1 MSMSLGSTSIGSLYL
16 GSSKIG
22 EAYFGSVKVYPS
34 TPDPYNPLHLPSYT
48 IRLLYA
54 DGVVPTFFYGTG
66 VQVSSSPNVWDLTKT
81 SSDWSGL
88 LYTHSAS
95 ACGELLKVLGANTAG
110 VTDMSDMFCACYSLN
125 EVCLFDT
132 SSVTNMSNMFFTCDN
147 ITTLPT
153 YDTHNVTDMRYMLA
167 YCHRLAVIPLFNTG
181 SVQYAD
187 SAFYYMRYVET
198 GSLALYNQMSTQ
210 ANPPSSY
217 TNCFANCG
225 YDTVTG
231 AAELSQIPSSWGGTG
246 S

>member
-1 MSMSLGSTSIGSLYL
+1 MSISLGSTSIGSLYL

-22 EAYFGSVKVYPS
+22 EAYIGNVKVYPS

-88 LYTHSAS
+88 LYTHSAGS
-95 ACGELLKVLGANTAG
+95 CGELLKVLGANTAG
-110 VTDMSDMFCACYSLN
+110 VTDMSDMFCGCYSLN

-132 SSVTNMSNMFFTCDN
+132 SAVTNMSHMFESCGWL
-147 ITTLPT
+147 TTIPT
-153 YDTHNVTDMRYMLA
+153 YDTHTVTNIIDMLA
-167 YCHRLAVIPLFNTG
+167 NCTRVTAIPLFNTG

-187 SAFYYMRYVET
+187 RAFKNMRYLET
-198 GSLALYNQMSTQ
+198 GSLAMYSQLSTQ
-210 ANPPSSY
+210 ATPPSSY
-217 TNCFANCG
+217 TDCFTDCG

-231 AAELSQIPSSWGGTG
+231 LAELQQIPSSWGGRG